1 MRRADRLIRIVQFL
15 RSRSRAVTGQQI
27 ADEFGIC
34 TRTVYRDMQAL
45 MDSHIPISGEAGVG
59 YVIDKRYYMP
69 PVAFD
74 MDELEAIGLGIA
86 MVRQWTDD
94 EFAQKAMNAFDKIQ
108 TVLPAE
114 IQSEMQQITTYS
126 IPDANLVP
134 WTVSFSHLRE
144 CIREHRKIGITYTD
158 ERGRESARTLRP
170 LALIFAT
177 PVWVLASWCET
188 RRDFRNFRL
197 DRIGKLEASDDI
209 FDDEEDKG
217 LEAFKAADAF

>member
-1 MRRADRLIRIVQFL
+1 MRRADRLIQMVQFL

-45 MDSHIPISGEAGVG
+45 MDSHVPISGEAGVG

-74 MDELEAIGLGIA
+74 VDELEAIGLGIA
-86 MVRQWTDD
+86 MVRQWTDA
-94 EFAQKAMNAFDKIQ
+94 EFAHKADSAFVKIHA
-108 TVLPAE
+108 VLPAE

-126 IPDANLVP
+126 IPDANLIP
-134 WTVSFSHLRE
+134 WTVSFSQLRE
-144 CIREHRKIGITYTD
+144 AIRERRKVVIAYSD
-158 ERGRESARTLRP
+158 ERGRKSKRTLRP

-197 DRIGKLEASDDI
+197 DRMTSLELNDDV
-209 FDDEEDKG
+209 FEHEEDKN
-217 LEAFKAADAF
+217 LDAYKAHDTL